1 MFTEDLSLFFN
12 TDEFAVTVSVGDQEV
27 NGIFSDEPVETNF
40 VQTIATTFTYRSADV
55 DTSVDD
61 YVINGN
67 DIYLIKNLIPDG
79 TGLMKLILE
88 KQNG

>member
-1 MFTEDLSLFFN
+1 MFDEDLSVFFDAN
-12 TDEFAVTVSVGDQEV
+12 DFAITVSVNDQEV
-27 NGIFSDEPVETNF
+27 NGIFSDDPVETNF

-88 KQNG
+88 KQDG

>member
-1 MFTEDLSLFFN
+1 MFDEDLSVFF
-12 TDEFAVTVSVGDQEV
+12 DVDDFAIPVSINDQEV
-27 NGIFSDEPVETNF
+27 NGIFSDEPIETNY
-40 VQTIATTFTYRSADV
+40 VQTMATTFTFRSADV